1 MTERQKSFWE
11 GVWDFFLC
19 SICFVGLGI
28 AGYAYFDQNETAV
41 SEPTPTTLVDRSSE
55 ATRRAE
61 IAATDAPLDTPSP
74 TPNEII
80 IIEETPTVETAVVE
94 LQPTTTPNNIG
105 APAFIDQTFI
115 ANQAFE
121 NLQVLLSTNYP
132 SNDYF
137 ETGNRLGNY
146 NIVNRTIPGPKY
158 ALGDVEIF
166 NNGEERIE
174 AELLEI
180 SEHAYFWVETGLN
193 VDLAELSE
201 AAETFETQYFEPTI
215 EIFGSYWNP
224 GIDQDPRISILHV
237 STGTSGELG
246 RFNSIDEYPRTLYR
260 DSNEQEIVYLSMEE
274 LDVGENLYYGTLVHE
289 LQHLIQ
295 WHQDPSEAL
304 WVNEGL
310 SQLSEIMVGL
320 YTADTRDYLLDP
332 DTPLNTWNFDEP
344 ELYAHYSASYLFLVY
359 FWEQLGDPAVQELAR
374 HPANGMAGINQ
385 ILSEYQPDVT
395 LTEFVGNWAAANF
408 IDDIITGLD
417 YYYDS
422 LDFRKPTFIEVADD
436 LPFTYD
442 GELPQFGVHYIDL
455 LDLRGPVQLKFAG
468 DTVQNLISA
477 PPASESQMWFAPPVD
492 EMNAQL
498 TASFD
503 LTAVSAA
510 TLEYDIWYQLEE
522 DYDYAY
528 VSVSTDNGATWDILI
543 SENSNAG
550 EFGPAYNGDSG
561 EIDKSGWIRESISLN
576 EYTGQIVL
584 IRFEVLTDSDITEKG
599 VALDNIAIPELNG
612 YITTV
617 EDGGAG
623 WQVQGFVPVGHQLPQ
638 QWSVQ
643 LIQDGPEPKI
653 VPIELDEFNQAQ
665 LDVEIGK
672 GGAVLVIVPT
682 TPFTREDANYW
693 VSIEGVE

>member
-1 MTERQKSFWE
+1 M
-11 GVWDFFLC
+11 
-19 SICFVGLGI
+19 
-28 AGYAYFDQNETAV
+28 
-41 SEPTPTTLVDRSSE
+41 
-55 ATRRAE
+55 
-61 IAATDAPLDTPSP
+61 
-74 TPNEII
+74 
-80 IIEETPTVETAVVE
+80 
-94 LQPTTTPNNIG
+94 
-105 APAFIDQTFI
+105 
-115 ANQAFE
+115 
-121 NLQVLLSTNYP
+121 
-132 SNDYF
+132 
-137 ETGNRLGNY
+137 
-146 NIVNRTIPGPKY
+146 
-158 ALGDVEIF
+158 GDVEIF
-166 NNGEERIE
+166 YNGEERIE

-180 SEHAYFWVETGLN
+180 SKHAYFWVETGLD
-193 VDLAELSE
+193 VDLADLSE

-224 GIDQDPRISILHV
+224 GVDQDPRISILHV

-246 RFNSIDEYPRTLYR
+246 RFNSVDEYPRTLYR

-385 ILSEYQPDVT
+385 ILSEYLPDVT

-408 IDDIITGLD
+408 IDDVVAGLD

-422 LDFRKPTFIEVADD
+422 LDFRKPTFIEVASD
-436 LPFTYD
+436 LPFTND

-468 DTVQNLISA
+468 DTVQDLTSA
-477 PPASESQMWFAPPVD
+477 PPVSGSQMWFAPPVD

-503 LTAVSAA
+503 LTAVSSA
-510 TLEYDIWYQLEE
+510 TLEYDIWYELEE

-528 VSVSTDNGATWDILI
+528 VSISTDNGASWDILI
-543 SENSNAG
+543 TENSNAG
-550 EFGPAYNGDSG
+550 EFGPAYNGESSDF
-561 EIDKSGWIRESISLN
+561 DKSGWIRESISLN
-576 EYTGQIVL
+576 EYTGQTVL

-617 EDGGAG
+617 EDGGSG
-623 WQVQGFVPVGHQLPQ
+623 WQVQGFVPIGHQLPQ

-653 VPIELDEFNQAQ
+653 VPVELDEFNQAQ

-682 TPFTREDANYW
+682 TPFTRETANYW
-693 VSIEGVE
+693 LSIEEGE